1 MFYTTT
7 TQPRGFSKSFPLN
20 VLQHYYSAKRFFQE
34 FSSQCSTTL
43 LLSQE
48 VFPRVFLS
56 MFYNTTTQPRGFSKS
71 FPLNVLQHYYST
83 KRFFQEFSS
92 QCSTPPLL
100 SQEVFPRVFLSMF
113 YTTTTQPRGF
123 SKIFPLNVLHHYYSA
138 KRFFQEFSSQCSTP
152 LLLSQ
157 EVFPRV

>member
-1 MFYTTT
+1 MG

-34 FSSQCSTTL
+34 FSSQCST
-43 LLSQE
+43 
-48 VFPRVFLS
+48 
-56 MFYNTTTQPRGFSKS
+56 
-71 FPLNVLQHYYST
+71 PL
-83 KRFFQEFSS
+83 
-92 QCSTPPLL
+92 LL

-123 SKIFPLNVLHHYYSA
+123 
-138 KRFFQEFSSQCSTP
+138 FQEFSSQCSTP

-157 EVFPRV
+157 EPRGFSKSFPLNVLHHYYSAKSQEVFPRVFLSMFYSTTTQPRGFSKSFPLNVLQHYYSAKSQ